1 MAIVLLLARLV
12 LAVIFGVAGT
22 AKASD
27 LTATRKAIAG
37 FGVPEKLAAGLGTA
51 IPFVELL
58 VALGLLP
65 AGTAWFGAIA
75 ALMLLVVF
83 AAGIGV
89 NLIRGQKPDCNCFG
103 QLHSRPVSWSVF
115 ARNLVLAAIATL
127 IVVQGKM
134 GSGFSAFNWLG
145 DMKAGEIAT
154 LVLSI

>member
-1 MAIVLLLARLV
+1 MGIVLLLARLV
-12 LAVIFGVAGT
+12 LALIFGVAGT
-22 AKASD
+22 AKASN

-58 VALGLLP
+58 VALALLP

-115 ARNLVLAAIATL
+115 ARNVMLVAVAAL
-127 IVVQGKM
+127 VVVEG
-134 GSGFSAFNWLG
+134 ALG
-145 DMKAGEIAT
+145 NNGPG
-154 LVLSI
+154 LR